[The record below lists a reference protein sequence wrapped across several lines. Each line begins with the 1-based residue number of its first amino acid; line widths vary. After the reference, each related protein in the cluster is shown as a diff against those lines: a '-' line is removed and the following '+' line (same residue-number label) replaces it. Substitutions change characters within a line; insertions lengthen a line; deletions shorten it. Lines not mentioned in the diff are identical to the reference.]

1 MMTDSNILLLVA
13 FLAGIAFGGIF
24 FGGLW
29 LTIRY
34 ALSSAALGLWLVG
47 SFIVRTAIVVAGF
60 YLVFAGDW
68 RRLTACLLG
77 FVSARFI
84 VARVLKP
91 RDKPQRAAGVE
102 ASHAN

>member
-1 MMTDSNILLLVA
+1 MTHSNFLLLGG

-29 LTIRY
+29 LTIRC
-34 ALSSAALGLWLVG
+34 AFSSTALGVWLMG

-68 RRLTACLLG
+68 RRLTMCLLG
-77 FVSARFI
+77 FLSARFI
-84 VARVLKP
+84 VAKILKP
-91 RDKPQRAAGVE
+91 RAKSPGVAGVG

>member
-1 MMTDSNILLLVA
+1 MMTGSNLLLLGA

-29 LTIRY
+29 LTIRC
-34 ALSSAALGLWLVG
+34 ALSSAGLGLWLMG

-77 FVSARFI
+77 FVAARFMA
-84 VARVLKP
+84 ARVLKP
-91 RDKPQRAAGVE
+91 RDKPRSAAGVE

>member
-1 MMTDSNILLLVA
+1 MMTNSALLLSSS

-34 ALSSAALGLWLVG
+34 ALSSAALGMWLMA
-47 SFIVRTAIVVAGF
+47 SFIVRTAIALAGF

-84 VARVLKP
+84 IARVLKP
-91 RDKPQRAAGVE
+91 RDKPRRPAGVE